1 MSAEPVP
8 IKLTE
13 IRYQLCAQGIQV
25 DVTHQL
31 QQVCV
36 FLAQNGL
43 VPILKQVP
51 ASPVPQVEA
60 DNIARQ
66 KPLHDIGNGNKPGAE
81 QKMKVIGHQGPCKT
95 AGLTVAQNTAKP
107 IQKIIA
113 VAVVAENLP
122 PIDPSNDDVMQ
133 RSSGI

>member
-1 MSAEPVP
+1 M
-8 IKLTE
+8 
-13 IRYQLCAQGIQV
+13 
-25 DVTHQL
+25 DVAHQL
-31 QQVCV
+31 QQVRV

-60 DNIARQ
+60 DRVARQ
-66 KPLHDIGNGNKPGAE
+66 KPPHDIGNGNRPGAE

-95 AGLTVAQNTAKP
+95 AGLTVAQNTANP

-113 VAVVAENLP
+113 VAVVPENLP
-122 PIDPSNDDVMQ
+122 ALDSSDDDVMQ
-133 RSSGI
+133 HSRGI